1 MYKKYGLLFFAF
13 ALLFLF
19 YPGDSFYLHL
29 FAFSPPNQNALPP
42 KKVLEPTPLP
52 PIPYLQNV
60 SPPFL
65 TAEGVYVLDFPSYT
79 PLYERNVKEKLFPA
93 STTKIITAL
102 VTMDVFDPE
111 DVVTVKRNGIVGQ
124 VMDLVPGEK
133 ITVEN
138 LLYGLLVHSAND
150 AAYALADAYGYD
162 SFVKKMNAKAHS
174 LGMDNSSFANPAGL
188 DNMEQL
194 TTPRDLA
201 LASRSLLT
209 NKLLKKIVSTK
220 EITVSD
226 VDFVYFHQLVNV
238 NKLLGEIQGIG
249 GLKTGYTEAA
259 GENLISYYRKNG
271 HEFIIV
277 ILKSADRFQDTRN
290 LVRWLDENVK
300 YYSLK

>member
-1 MYKKYGLLFFAF
+1 MYKKYGLLFLAF
-13 ALLFLF
+13 SLLFLF

-29 FAFSPPNQNALPP
+29 FAYSPPTSKTIPSQ
-42 KKVLEPTPLP
+42 KMIEPTPLP
-52 PIPYLQNV
+52 PIPYLQNAT
-60 SPPFL
+60 PPFL

-79 PLYERNVKEKLFPA
+79 PIYERNVKEKLFPA

-111 DVVTVKRNGIVGQ
+111 DVVTVKRDGIEGQ
-124 VMDLVPGEK
+124 VMNLVPGEK

-162 SFVKKMNAKAHS
+162 SFVKKMNAKAQS
-174 LGMDNSSFANPAGL
+174 LGMDNSNFANPAGL

-226 VDFVYFHQLVNV
+226 VDFMYFHQLVNV

-259 GENLISYYRKNG
+259 GENLISYYRKNS

-290 LVRWLDENVK
+290 LVKWLDDNVK
-300 YYSLK
+300 YCSLK